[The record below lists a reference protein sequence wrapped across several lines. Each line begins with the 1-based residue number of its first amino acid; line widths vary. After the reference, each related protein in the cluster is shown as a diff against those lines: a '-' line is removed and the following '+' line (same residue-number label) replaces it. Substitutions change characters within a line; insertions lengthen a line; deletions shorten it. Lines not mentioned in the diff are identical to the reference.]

1 VANLISSMDRS
12 SPLELVSRYTVELIG
27 HQLTLNI
34 NRPSLPSFCGVP
46 FHHSSVGFSL
56 VYPAS
61 FRFWRLEKVFTS
73 APSRRC
79 PAQLHRRLL
88 PLCLWLISL
97 PSTPTTPFLAQFG
110 AIAGSS
116 RHGHATLVTTIP
128 SRILQYTSV
137 IILANRVTVS
147 KRYGQVSR
155 LLMPDQ
161 MELSLPKT
169 ATSLQPTR
177 ELHST
182 RE

>member
-1 VANLISSMDRS
+1 LRHTPHPCPFLRHGISRAHGLLVTKRHGRAETPLLHRGQEAAVVANLISSMDRS
-12 SPLELVSRYTVELIG
+12 SPLEVVSQYTVELIG
-27 HQLTLNI
+27 HLTLNLS
-34 NRPSLPSFCGVP
+34 RPPLPSFCGVP

-61 FRFWRLEKVFTS
+61 FRSWRLEKVFTS

-116 RHGHATLVTTIP
+116 RHGHATLVTTIHLG
-128 SRILQYTSV
+128 SCS
-137 IILANRVTVS
+137 ILAS
-147 KRYGQVSR
+147 
-155 LLMPDQ
+155 
-161 MELSLPKT
+161 
-169 ATSLQPTR
+169 
-177 ELHST
+177 
-182 RE
+182 